1 MAVDQGRAWTP
12 AERRWGVLF
21 LVVTVGSLIA
31 VAAFDPG
38 LVTFW
43 PFTAAEFVQ
52 FLTPLFLVSLFIERT
67 LEVFLTAWRAEGAA
81 KLETQVKAAKAAKAA
96 PGAAP
101 DAHAATEDTV
111 IQHKA
116 GTQRMAFLGGVTLGI
131 VVSAVGVR
139 ALGMFVDP
147 AVFGSLSDT
156 QQTMFNVTD
165 VLLTGAVLGGGADGL
180 HKLVS
185 VFTNFM
191 DVTAKRVKEGGGS

>member
-1 MAVDQGRAWTP
+1 MAAYQGKAWTP
-12 AERRWGVLF
+12 AEQRWGVLF

-67 LEVFLTAWRAEGAA
+67 LEVFLTAWRAEGAV
-81 KLETQVKAAKAAKAA
+81 KLEKEAQAAKVAAE
-96 PGAAP
+96 AAP
-101 DAHAATEDTV
+101 DAHAATEHTL

-116 GTQRMAFLGGVTLGI
+116 GTQRMAFLGGVTLGV

-147 AVFGSLSDT
+147 AVFDSLPET
-156 QQTMFNVTD
+156 QQTIFNVTD
-165 VLLTGAVLGGGADGL
+165 VFLTGAVLGGGADGL

-191 DVTAKRVKEGGGS
+191 DVTAKRVKGGD